1 MAYEIEAQKRTSF
14 GKKVKQLRRD
24 GWIPAEIYGRG
35 IDNVSVQINAK
46 NLNRVLDEAGA
57 THLISIQVD
66 RGSPVQTLARNLQYS
81 PVKRDL
87 LHVDFYAVVMTEKV
101 SVSIPIH
108 VIGDNPLIEDEKG
121 TLVHALN
128 DIEIEALPGNLPES
142 IEVDISGLTE
152 FNETITVAELTVP
165 EGVTLLVNP
174 DVMVLTIQP
183 PRSEEELEELEQP
196 VEADVDA
203 VQQVGAEEDEGEE
216 ETEDAEER
224 GDEE

>member
-1 MAYEIEAQKRTSF
+1 MAYDLEAQKRTSF
-14 GKKVKQLRRD
+14 GKKVKRLREA

-46 NLNRVLDEAGA
+46 NLHRVLDEAGA

-66 RGSPVQTLARNLQYS
+66 KASPVPTLARNIQYS
-81 PVKRDL
+81 PVRRDL

-108 VIGDNPLIEDEKG
+108 VIGENPLIEDEKG

-128 DIEIEALPGNLPES
+128 EIEIEALPGNLPEA

-152 FNETITVAELTVP
+152 FNETITVGELKAP

-196 VEADVDA
+196 VDVDVDA
-203 VQQVGAEEDEGEE
+203 VQQIGAEGDEAEGESEDEEN
-216 ETEDAEER
+216 
-224 GDEE
+224 DEG